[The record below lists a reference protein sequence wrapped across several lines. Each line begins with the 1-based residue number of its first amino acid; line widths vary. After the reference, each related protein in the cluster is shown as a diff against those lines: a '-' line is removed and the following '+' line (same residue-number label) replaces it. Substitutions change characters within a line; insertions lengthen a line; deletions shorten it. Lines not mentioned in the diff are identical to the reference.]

1 LEEKKLWDKYIK
13 NKTIDCRNDLVLY
26 YLPLVRKI
34 VNMTI
39 GSYHLKEEFY
49 NVGSIGLIDAID
61 KFSPDKNV
69 KFETYASIRIR
80 GSIKDFM
87 RKQDWVSRTVREKEK
102 LIEEKRTH
110 LRTKFGREPEDI
122 EVAKEAK
129 IPIKEFIQIKSYL
142 DNSNLASFENAVSE
156 GMNPMNTREDE
167 YNPEKILEKREMEKI
182 LAQEIKK
189 LSIRNQQIISLYY
202 REGLNLKEI
211 GEVLEISESR
221 VSQIMKKIND
231 DLKSGIEKLI
241 S

>member
-87 RKQDWVSRTVREKEK
+87 RKQDWVSRTVR
-102 LIEEKRTH
+102 
-110 LRTKFGREPEDI
+110 G
-122 EVAKEAK
+122 
-129 IPIKEFIQIKSYL
+129 S
-142 DNSNLASFENAVSE
+142 
-156 GMNPMNTREDE
+156 
-167 YNPEKILEKREMEKI
+167 
-182 LAQEIKK
+182 
-189 LSIRNQQIISLYY
+189 
-202 REGLNLKEI
+202 
-211 GEVLEISESR
+211 
-221 VSQIMKKIND
+221 
-231 DLKSGIEKLI
+231 
-241 S
+241 

>member
-129 IPIKEFIQIKSYL
+129 MPIKEFIQIKSYL

>member
-1 LEEKKLWDKYIK
+1 
-13 NKTIDCRNDLVLY
+13 
-26 YLPLVRKI
+26 
-34 VNMTI
+34 
-39 GSYHLKEEFY
+39 
-49 NVGSIGLIDAID
+49 
-61 KFSPDKNV
+61 
-69 KFETYASIRIR
+69 
-80 GSIKDFM
+80 
-87 RKQDWVSRTVREKEK
+87 
-102 LIEEKRTH
+102 
-110 LRTKFGREPEDI
+110 
-122 EVAKEAK
+122 
-129 IPIKEFIQIKSYL
+129 
-142 DNSNLASFENAVSE
+142 VSE

>member
-1 LEEKKLWDKYIK
+1 MEEKKLWDKYIK